1 MSVKPGRAT
10 EDDGGAPTD
19 AQALTIVIPATV
31 ARPGLDLCLAAV
43 RAAASEGDQIIVVR
57 EPPGS
62 SPAHARNIGV
72 TAART
77 DVVVF
82 VDADIVVHADALARI
97 RARFASDPSLHALYG
112 AYDDR
117 PGGGTVSVFRNLL
130 HHHIHTSSAGES
142 DTFWAGIGAVRRAS
156 FLRAQGFDAER
167 YPRPMLEDVEFGIRL
182 RRAGLRIVLDPTIQ
196 GTHLKR
202 WTLWTMVRS
211 DLRDRG
217 IPWTRV
223 LITYRRLPATLN
235 LGWRHRVSALS
246 VGVGIAASAQRRWW
260 RAAISLGL
268 LIGLNRRFY
277 ALLRRRLG
285 TLRLPLGIALHV
297 LHHTCSLVAVPL
309 GAVEHMWRRRMPRPL
324 ADGDVEMTSDSPARR

>member
-1 MSVKPGRAT
+1 MADRRADERAT
-10 EDDGGAPTD
+10 TVDDL
-19 AQALTIVIPATV
+19 ALTIVIPAT
-31 ARPGLDLCLAAV
+31 ARRPGFDASLASVHAAAAV
-43 RAAASEGDQIIVVR
+43 GDLIIVVS
-57 EPPGS
+57 EPPGA
-62 SPAHARNIGV
+62 SPARARNIG
-72 TAART
+72 AAAAST
-77 DVVVF
+77 EVVVF
-82 VDADIVVHADALARI
+82 VDADIALHPTGLDRI
-97 RARFASDPSLHALYG
+97 RARFASDPSLQALYG

-130 HHHIHTSSAGES
+130 HHYVHTSSAGES

-156 FLRAQGFDAER
+156 FLSAQGFDAER

-223 LITYRRLPATLN
+223 LITYRWLPATLN
-235 LGWRHRVSALS
+235 LGWRHRLSALT
-246 VGVGIAASAQRRWW
+246 VGAGGAAIVRWRW
-260 RAAISLGL
+260 RRAAVALGVL
-268 LIGLNRRFY
+268 VVLNRDFY

-285 TLRLPLGIALHV
+285 IWRLPLAVALHV
-297 LHHTCSLVAVPL
+297 LHHTCSLVAVPI
-309 GAVEHMWRRRMPRPL
+309 GIAEHVWRRGQPRPL
-324 ADGDVEMTSDSPARR
+324 AAGDGD